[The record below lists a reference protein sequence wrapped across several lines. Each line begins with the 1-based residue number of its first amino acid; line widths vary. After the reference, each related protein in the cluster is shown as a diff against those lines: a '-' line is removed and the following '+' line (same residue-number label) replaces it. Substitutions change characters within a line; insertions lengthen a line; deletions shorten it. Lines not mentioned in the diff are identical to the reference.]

1 MVSKAFIFIVALCEN
16 VCYRD
21 FEFFMVLHFD
31 LFSLSTLFS
40 NLFFCRDLDQDE
52 LRRYNHWT
60 VVCAYIEHVA
70 EVFERSIDVELSQHL
85 FIGNDIH

>member
-1 MVSKAFIFIVALCEN
+1 MFQN
-16 VCYRD
+16 V
-21 FEFFMVLHFD
+21 
-31 LFSLSTLFS
+31 
-40 NLFFCRDLDQDE
+40 FFCRDLGQDE

-85 FIGNDIH
+85 FIGTDIL